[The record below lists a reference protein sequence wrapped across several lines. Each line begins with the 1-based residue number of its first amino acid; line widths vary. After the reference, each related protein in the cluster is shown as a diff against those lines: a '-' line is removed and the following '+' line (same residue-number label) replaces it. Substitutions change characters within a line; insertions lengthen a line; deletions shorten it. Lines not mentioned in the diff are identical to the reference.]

1 MSARRTPRTPPPAR
15 VAAAHEVLATLQAR
29 YPDAHC
35 ALDHRNAFELLAA
48 TILSAQC
55 TDARVNQVT
64 PALFERWPTPHALA
78 RAARDEL
85 EAVVRPTGFYRN
97 KARNLQGMAQRL
109 VEAYG
114 GEVPQAMDDLLT
126 LPGVARKTAN
136 VVRGVVWGLA
146 EGVVVDTHV
155 GRLARRLGWTRH
167 ADPVKVE
174 RDLMALFPAREWIG
188 LSHVLI
194 HHGRDLCAARRPRCE
209 ACPVR
214 VRCPGAAR
222 AARAAGAAGPA
233 TAPAPAV
240 RRRRPRRPPA

>member
-1 MSARRTPRTPPPAR
+1 MSPRRPPRPPPAAR
-15 VAAAHEVLATLQAR
+15 IASAREVLAALEAR
-29 YPDAHC
+29 YPDAEC
-35 ALDHRNAFELLAA
+35 ALHHRNAFELLAA

-155 GRLARRLGWTRH
+155 GRLARRLGWTRQ

-174 RDLMALFPAREWIG
+174 RDLMALFPAAAWIG

-214 VRCPGAAR
+214 AQCPSAGKAQAAPRAR
-222 AARAAGAAGPA
+222 AP
-233 TAPAPAV
+233 
-240 RRRRPRRPPA
+240 RRGRPRA

>member
-1 MSARRTPRTPPPAR
+1 MSPRRAPRTPSPQR
-15 VAAAHEVLATLQAR
+15 MAAARAVLATLQAR
-29 YPDAHC
+29 YPHAEC
-35 ALDHRNAFELLAA
+35 ALAHRNAFELLAA

-78 RAARDEL
+78 RAPQAEL

-167 ADPVKVE
+167 EDPVKVE
-174 RDLMALFPAREWIG
+174 RDLMALFPAGEWIG

-194 HHGRDLCAARRPRCE
+194 HHGRDLCGALRPRCEGCPVRAQCPAAARAPAARRPR
-209 ACPVR
+209 AGR
-214 VRCPGAAR
+214 R
-222 AARAAGAAGPA
+222 GAAGPGR
-233 TAPAPAV
+233 APGA
-240 RRRRPRRPPA
+240 